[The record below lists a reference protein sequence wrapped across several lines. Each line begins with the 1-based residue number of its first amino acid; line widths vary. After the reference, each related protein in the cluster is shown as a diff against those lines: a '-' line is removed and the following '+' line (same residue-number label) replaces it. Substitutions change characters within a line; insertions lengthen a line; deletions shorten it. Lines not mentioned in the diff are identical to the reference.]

1 MRHRILAALLGCVLG
16 RAQDVR
22 SYRIAH
28 QEEILNSF
36 VQFLSIPNV
45 ASDKPN
51 IGKNADFI
59 MTALAQR
66 GVSARLLQVPDAP
79 PVVYAEINPPGA
91 KGTVTFYAHYDGQPV
106 EPAKWAT
113 PPFQPTRRGDRLYGR
128 STSDDKAPIEALL
141 VSLDAMKASGVQPS
155 ANVRFFF
162 EGEEE
167 AGSAHLAQIVE
178 KYRDLLKTDLW
189 LFCDGPVDQSR
200 KQQMYF
206 GARGDTNLDIKV
218 FGPIHELHSGHYGNW
233 APNPALMLARLLASM
248 KDDEGHVS
256 VEDFYDGIEPMTASE
271 KAAIA
276 AAPVND
282 DALKHEF
289 GFARTEGNGEKLIEL
304 IAQPALTVRGLSSAS
319 VGATARNVIPAT
331 AEATIDLRLVK
342 GIDFKRQQDRVIAHI
357 KKQGYHVTEE
367 EPDMDTRQTYAKI
380 AQIKRG
386 AGYNAART
394 SLDLPVSKL
403 VIATLQ
409 RARGPLVV
417 MPTLGGSIPLYL
429 FTDVLK
435 TPAIGIPI
443 ANHDNNQHS
452 SDENIRL
459 QNLWDGIETLSAL
472 VTIKM

>member
-1 MRHRILAALLGCVLG
+1 MRYCALAALLAGVLAS
-16 RAQDVR
+16 AQDVR
-22 SYRIAH
+22 AYRTAH
-28 QEEILNSF
+28 QQEILDSF

-45 ASDKPN
+45 ASDKAN
-51 IGKNADFI
+51 ISRNAEYI
-59 MTALAQR
+59 VKALAAR
-66 GVSARLLQVPDAP
+66 GVSARLLEVPEAP

-113 PPFQPTRRGDRLYGR
+113 PPFQPTFRGDRLYGR
-128 STSDDKAPIEALL
+128 SASDDKAPIEAIL

-155 ANVRFFF
+155 ANIRLFF

-167 AGSAHLAQIVE
+167 AGSAHLPQIVN

-200 KQQMYF
+200 KQQIYF
-206 GARGDTNLDIKV
+206 GARGDTNLDIKI

-233 APNPALMLARLLASM
+233 APNPAMMLARLLASM
-248 KDDEGHVS
+248 KDDDGRVL
-256 VEDFYDGIEPMTASE
+256 VDGFYNGIEPLSASE
-271 KAAIA
+271 KAAVA

-282 DALKHEF
+282 ENLKHEF
-289 GFARTEGNGEKLIEL
+289 GLARTEGNGQKLTEL
-304 IAQPALTVRGLSSAS
+304 IAQPSLTIRGFSSAS

-342 GIDFKRQQDRVIAHI
+342 GIDFKTQQDRLIAHI
-357 KKQGYHVTEE
+357 KKQGYYVTEK
-367 EPDMDTRQTYAKI
+367 EPDMDTRLTYPKI

-386 AGYNAART
+386 SGYNAART

-403 VIATLQ
+403 VVATLQ
-409 RARGPLVV
+409 KARGPVVV

-429 FTDVLK
+429 FTDVLA

-459 QNLWDGIETLSAL
+459 QNLWDGIETLTAL
-472 VTIKM
+472 LTMKM